1 MTDRKRDGI
10 IAIVSGAV
18 TALSGVVMIAVPVDP
33 VWVAPLT
40 AVIGAV
46 MTVLFGVK
54 AVKA

>member
-10 IAIVSGAV
+10 IAIVSGCV
-18 TALSGVVMIAVPVDP
+18 TVLSGVVMIAVPADP
-33 VWVAPLT
+33 VWVAPMI

-54 AVKA
+54 FIKA

>member
-10 IAIVSGAV
+10 VAIVSGAV
-18 TALSGVVMIAVPVDP
+18 TVLSGVVMIAVPVDP
-33 VWVAPLT
+33 VWFAPLI

-54 AVKA
+54 AIK